1 MTVHYHR
8 HKQKT
13 IPNYLCQ
20 REGIEHRKPICQ
32 STNGEVV
39 DKAVGKLVN
48 GGMHLTPV
56 HATSGV
62 LGLVHAHA

>member
-1 MTVHYHR
+1 MCIGLIKEYENEN
-8 HKQKT
+8 Q
-13 IPNYLCQ
+13 L
-20 REGIEHRKPICQ
+20 
-32 STNGEVV
+32 
-39 DKAVGKLVN
+39 DKIDLN